1 MLEVSGT
8 LCGLA
13 LGIALL
19 FDAVTDPLTG
29 SLSDNW
35 KSKWGRRHPFMYA
48 SAIPL
53 GFCFYFLFV
62 PPELSEIG
70 LFIWLTTF
78 AVLTRAAM
86 TLYHVPHIAL
96 GAELTS
102 NFEERTVVVSFR
114 QGFST
119 IGNLASV
126 ALAFL
131 VFFVST
137 EEFANGQLNQAAYPP
152 FAFTV
157 AILMVIT
164 IWISGIGTHRQ
175 IPLLPPGPA
184 VPEKFSPGRVMREAG
199 QALSNSS
206 FRWLLFGVVVVFL
219 MVGVDAALNLHMN
232 TYFLGA

>member
-8 LCGLA
+8 LCGIA

-62 PPELSEIG
+62 PPALSETG
-70 LFIWLTTF
+70 LFIWLTSF

-96 GAELTS
+96 GAELTN
-102 NFEERTVVVSFR
+102 NFEGGVMID
-114 QGFST
+114 GFHSYEEQD
-119 IGNLASV
+119 ILEAYE
-126 ALAFL
+126 L
-131 VFFVST
+131 VT
-137 EEFANGQLNQAAYPP
+137 E
-152 FAFTV
+152 
-157 AILMVIT
+157 
-164 IWISGIGTHRQ
+164 
-175 IPLLPPGPA
+175 
-184 VPEKFSPGRVMREAG
+184 
-199 QALSNSS
+199 
-206 FRWLLFGVVVVFL
+206 
-219 MVGVDAALNLHMN
+219 
-232 TYFLGA
+232 

>member
-70 LFIWLTTF
+70 LFIWLTAF

-126 ALAFL
+126 ALGISRVL
-131 VFFVST
+131 CVDRGVCKRPT
-137 EEFANGQLNQAAYPP
+137 ESGSLPTICIHSCNPDGDHHLDFGHRDAPPDSLIAAR
-152 FAFTV
+152 
-157 AILMVIT
+157 
-164 IWISGIGTHRQ
+164 SC
-175 IPLLPPGPA
+175 
-184 VPEKFSPGRVMREAG
+184 SPGKIQPRTRHA
-199 QALSNSS
+199 
-206 FRWLLFGVVVVFL
+206 
-219 MVGVDAALNLHMN
+219 
-232 TYFLGA
+232 